1 MNKSLSRRAFLRTSI
16 ASGASL
22 AAAAAGAA
30 PAGIYRPGTYSAK
43 ASGIGEVTVT
53 MTFDADRIID
63 VVLDVSHETPGI
75 GQAAADTLKKNLMAA
90 QAAEIDGVSGATITS
105 KAVSKAAAKCIAQ
118 AKGEIPVEVISDKKA
133 DEDDGDWLGKE
144 PEIAE
149 KDIVATHETDILVV
163 GCGTGGLFAVAAA
176 AEAGGKVIG
185 IDRFAVGTGIR
196 EDLGAIDSRYQKA
209 WGTKIDKFEFI
220 TMATQYAG
228 GHIQQDLV
236 KLWCDKSGEAIDWVG
251 DRLAERNIELWHES
265 GDKNDETRYKHFA
278 IGHSPKLP
286 IDPKTGKFK
295 ITLAQ
300 VVEQYAA
307 KKGARFD
314 YNTKMVKLEKK
325 NGRVTGVIAENA
337 DGKYVRY
344 NAAKGV
350 VVATGG
356 YAQNWKM
363 MEALQPWNLRIIGRS
378 GAGKST
384 LVRCINLLNRPSEGT
399 VTVDGKNL
407 TELSEDELR
416 ESRRSIGMIFQHFN
430 LLSSRTVYDNVA
442 LPLELVGTPKNVIRE
457 KVEPLL
463 KLVGLTEHAHKY
475 PSQLSG
481 GQKQRV
487 GIARALT
494 NDPKVLLSDE
504 ATSALDPETTVATL
518 ALLKRINKEL
528 GLTIVMITHE
538 MQVVKQICE
547 RVVVMNYGKI
557 VEQGKVVDIFMSP
570 QHETTKALI
579 GNVMARDMPASILD
593 RFRKARENHPNSDA
607 VYLLRLAFSGNEVT
621 RPVISECSR
630 RFNLDFNILRGTVDD
645 VQGQTLG
652 SLTVLIEA
660 ESSVF
665 IEAEIGRA
673 SCRERV

>member
-1 MNKSLSRRAFLRTSI
+1 MIKLDHITQTYKTPEGREFKALDDVSI
-16 ASGASL
+16 E
-22 AAAAAGAA
+22 
-30 PAGIYRPGTYSAK
+30 IRPG
-43 ASGIGEVTVT
+43 
-53 MTFDADRIID
+53 
-63 VVLDVSHETPGI
+63 
-75 GQAAADTLKKNLMAA
+75 
-90 QAAEIDGVSGATITS
+90 EIFG
-105 KAVSKAAAKCIAQ
+105 
-118 AKGEIPVEVISDKKA
+118 
-133 DEDDGDWLGKE
+133 
-144 PEIAE
+144 
-149 KDIVATHETDILVV
+149 
-163 GCGTGGLFAVAAA
+163 
-176 AEAGGKVIG
+176 
-185 IDRFAVGTGIR
+185 
-196 EDLGAIDSRYQKA
+196 
-209 WGTKIDKFEFI
+209 
-220 TMATQYAG
+220 
-228 GHIQQDLV
+228 
-236 KLWCDKSGEAIDWVG
+236 
-251 DRLAERNIELWHES
+251 
-265 GDKNDETRYKHFA
+265 
-278 IGHSPKLP
+278 
-286 IDPKTGKFK
+286 
-295 ITLAQ
+295 
-300 VVEQYAA
+300 
-307 KKGARFD
+307 
-314 YNTKMVKLEKK
+314 
-325 NGRVTGVIAENA
+325 
-337 DGKYVRY
+337 
-344 NAAKGV
+344 
-350 VVATGG
+350 
-356 YAQNWKM
+356 
-363 MEALQPWNLRIIGRS
+363 IIGRS

-463 KLVGLTEHAHKY
+463 KLVGLTDHAHKY

-593 RFRKARENHPNSDA
+593 RFRKARENHPKSDA

-665 IEAEIGRA
+665 IEAVNFLRENGVVVEEIND
-673 SCRERV
+673 VK